1 MYTITTA
8 SKVFFS
14 LHKVKKTLNANYIR
28 FFLLNFLKNL
38 CVKICVKKRGT
49 HEMRKFKSVNELVNS
64 LKPDYPVYCIRTE
77 QIKKS
82 VTFFKENFPGKILYA
97 VKTNPH
103 EKIIKQ
109 IISNGVK
116 DFDVASLSEI
126 KLIKKISSEVNLHF
140 MHTIKSKQSIS
151 SAYFDYGVKSFSLDN
166 KDELRKILEATNQA
180 KDLKLFVRIAI
191 SNEHAE
197 IDLSR
202 KFGAL
207 PSEALGLVRL
217 CKEHSRKLGI
227 SFHVGSQCMEK
238 ISYSKG
244 IREVGNIIKKTKI
257 IPDIINIGGGFPAI
271 YPDLKPEPLIKYM
284 EEIKKGID
292 NLKLNKLPEIICEP
306 GRAIVAESGSSIVKV
321 ILRKKQNLYINDG
334 TYGSLFDAGVP
345 NFIFPSKMI
354 TDGRIQSKK
363 MTSFSFFGPTCD
375 SLDYM
380 KGPFLLPNNIKEGDY
395 IELGQLGAYG
405 LTFRT
410 NFNGFYSNEIYEVN
424 DKPIMSLFEES
435 NEKVDSLVA

>member
-1 MYTITTA
+1 
-8 SKVFFS
+8 
-14 LHKVKKTLNANYIR
+14 
-28 FFLLNFLKNL
+28 
-38 CVKICVKKRGT
+38 
-49 HEMRKFKSVNELVNS
+49 MRKFKTVNELVNT
-64 LKPDYPVYCIRTE
+64 LKPDHPVYCIRLE
-77 QIKKS
+77 EIKKS
-82 VTFFKENFPGKILYA
+82 VNFFKENFPGKILYA

-103 EKIIKQ
+103 EKVLKQ
-109 IISNGVK
+109 IIANGIN
-116 DFDVASLSEI
+116 DFDVASLNEI
-126 KLIKKISSEVNLHF
+126 KLIKKINTKVSLHF
-140 MHTIKSKQSIS
+140 MHTIKSKESIT
-151 SAYFDYGVKSFSLDN
+151 SAYYDYGVRSFSLDN

-202 KFGAL
+202 KFGAH
-207 PSEALGLVRL
+207 PSEALGLIRL
-217 CKEHSRKLGI
+217 CKEHSKKLGI
-227 SFHVGSQCMEK
+227 SFHVGSQCMHK

-244 IREVGNIIKKTKI
+244 IHEVGNIIKKTKI

-271 YPDLKPEPLIKYM
+271 YPDLRPEPLNNYI
-284 EEIKKGID
+284 EEIKKGLK

-306 GRAIVAESGSSIVKV
+306 GRAIVAESGSTIVKV

-345 NFIFPSKMI
+345 NFVFPTKMI

-363 MTSFSFFGPTCD
+363 LTSFSLFGPTCD

-380 KGPFLLPNNIKEGDY
+380 EGPFLLPNNIKDGDY
-395 IELGQLGAYG
+395 LELGQLGAYG

-410 NFNGFYSNEIYEVN
+410 NFNGFYSNEIFEVS
-424 DKPIMSLFEES
+424 DKPIMSLHEES
-435 NEKVDSLVA
+435 NEKVDYLVA